1 LHRELRKTLGE
12 HVQQAGSLVA
22 PDYFRFD
29 FSHNAPISQDDLT
42 HIEQAV
48 NEAVLSD
55 YTVQPFQTSYKEAVA
70 GGAMALFT
78 EKYGDRVRVLKVGDP
93 NAPFSQELC
102 GGTHVNRTSQ
112 IGSFHIISEASVGA
126 GLRRIEAVTGR
137 GVVKE
142 MQTRLALLE
151 RAAEVLRT
159 SPDQVDQ
166 KVMTL
171 LNESD
176 SQRKEIERLRRELA
190 KYNIDKLL
198 NNVQEVNGVRVLA
211 AQVDAANNDVLRE
224 MSDWLRDRIGS
235 GVVVLGA
242 VMGDKPGLLVAVTPD
257 LVTKGYDAG
266 KLIRPIAAIIGGGGG
281 GRPNLAQAG
290 GKDAAKLGEA
300 IAQAPK
306 LIGG

>member
-1 LHRELRKTLGE
+1 
-12 HVQQAGSLVA
+12 
-22 PDYFRFD
+22 
-29 FSHNAPISQDDLT
+29 
-42 HIEQAV
+42 
-48 NEAVLSD
+48 
-55 YTVQPFQTSYKEAVA
+55 
-70 GGAMALFT
+70 
-78 EKYGDRVRVLKVGDP
+78 
-93 NAPFSQELC
+93 
-102 GGTHVNRTSQ
+102 
-112 IGSFHIISEASVGA
+112 VGA

-142 MQTRLALLE
+142 MQTSIARLD
-151 RAAEVLRT
+151 RAAEYLRT
-159 SPDQVDQ
+159 SPEQVDQ

-171 LNESD
+171 LSESD
-176 SQRKEIERLRRELA
+176 AQRKEIERLRLELA
-190 KYNIDKLL
+190 KLGIDKLL

-242 VMGDKPGLLVAVTPD
+242 VMGDKPGLIVAVTPD
-257 LVTKGYDAG
+257 LVTQGYDAG

-290 GKDAAKLGEA
+290 GKDASKLAEA
-300 IAQAPK
+300 IASAPK